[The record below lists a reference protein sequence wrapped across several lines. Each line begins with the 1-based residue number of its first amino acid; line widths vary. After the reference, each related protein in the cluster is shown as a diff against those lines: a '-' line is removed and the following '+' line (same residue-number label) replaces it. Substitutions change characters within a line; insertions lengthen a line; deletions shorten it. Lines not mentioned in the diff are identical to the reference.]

1 MTFRIV
7 ARLTNR
13 RIAGHPLRVPPGL
26 LCNGSE
32 RNETSSQLI
41 DCSLCCE
48 PAHPRPFDGGAVS
61 TGRTLWHVCQL
72 VEGFL

>member
-32 RNETSSQLI
+32 RNEQSINRL
-41 DCSLCCE
+41 L
-48 PAHPRPFDGGAVS
+48 AV
-61 TGRTLWHVCQL
+61 L
-72 VEGFL
+72 